1 MVSKNREDYRFYK
14 IWSDMKQRCNNPN
27 NASFYN
33 YSGRGIQYAFE
44 WMFYE
49 NFKRDMYPSYLEHCK
64 INGNCNTTLDRID
77 VNDHYYKDNCRWA
90 DKQLQRVN
98 IRNKEQYCGYNL
110 ITNQFYNFNNCTEFC
125 RQLGFNRKSINAVI
139 NGEQNLHHNCIFSK
153 YKEGIYKELKENAD
167 SLLKQHPEILNQR
180 IKYMENRNV

>member
-1 MVSKNREDYRFYK
+1 M
-14 IWSDMKQRCNNPN
+14 
-27 NASFYN
+27 
-33 YSGRGIQYAFE
+33 
-44 WMFYE
+44 
-49 NFKRDMYPSYLEHCK
+49 
-64 INGNCNTTLDRID
+64 
-77 VNDHYYKDNCRWA
+77 
-90 DKQLQRVN
+90 N